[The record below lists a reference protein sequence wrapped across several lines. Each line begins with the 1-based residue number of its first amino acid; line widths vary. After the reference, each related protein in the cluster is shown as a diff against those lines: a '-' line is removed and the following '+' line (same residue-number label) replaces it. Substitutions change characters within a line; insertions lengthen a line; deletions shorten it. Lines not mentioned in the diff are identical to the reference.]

1 MNVRILVGALLLS
14 LVTCVGVPA
23 QNFSG
28 DARKIGM
35 GGIGYSENIATKMVE
50 EQRPYRSV
58 VIPLGFIQMALDRKH
73 FDPNDDSF
81 DPILL
86 MEYAASPLHYV
97 LGRNPGGARG
107 EFVKDMVNGEL
118 SRNLNTYRGFVPT
131 NKLTA
136 EGLVSPNWGK
146 TFKFL
151 RRSSGTFHGIY
162 IGAGPYLSAKTVL
175 DIDQNLINVLASP
188 TDVPLASLANKS
200 FLIGDSSVGQLAL
213 AVTGGYRGRF
223 AFPGRSGAGFSDREG
238 IYIGANYHYL
248 HGFRY
253 ESADMAFRFDTDPN
267 GLLTTFPTD
276 PTHPPAVVDN
286 FTSHSGTGFALDFG
300 AAAVIDRF
308 EFGFG
313 VNGVA
318 NRIEWANLAGK
329 RYQLQ
334 SLVEGGDFIKQGL
347 PPGPSL
353 FRVEL
358 PTQYIGSG
366 AYHLSN
372 WSFVAEV
379 ANGFQGSSYHAGVER
394 RFGRVELRGGGRY
407 GLERWHPTGGIG
419 LNLSQRVSLDV
430 AAFGTTTNIER
441 QMRPGLAVS
450 FRFNSGDSRI

>member
-1 MNVRILVGALLLS
+1 MNVRIPVGVLFLS
-14 LVTCVGVPA
+14 LVTYVGAPA
-23 QNFSG
+23 QSFSG
-28 DARKIGM
+28 DARRIGM

-50 EQRPYRSV
+50 EQRPYSSV

-86 MEYAASPLHYV
+86 MEYAANPLHYV
-97 LGRNPGGARG
+97 FGRNSGGARG
-107 EFVKDMVNGEL
+107 EFVRNMIDGKV
-118 SRNLNTYRGFVPT
+118 SRNLNAYRGLVLT
-131 NKLTA
+131 RKLTA
-136 EGLVSPNWGK
+136 EGLASPNWGK

-151 RRSSGTFHGIY
+151 KRSSGTFHGIY

-175 DIDQNLINVLASP
+175 DVDPNLIAVLASP
-188 TDVPLASLANKS
+188 TDVPLANLANKHFS
-200 FLIGDSSVGQLAL
+200 ITDNSVGQLAL
-213 AVTGGYRGRF
+213 SVTGGYRGRF

-238 IYIGANYHYL
+238 LYVGANYHYL
-248 HGFRY
+248 RGFRY
-253 ESADMAFRFDTDPN
+253 EGADMTFRFDTEASGTDI
-267 GLLTTFPTD
+267 GLLTLNPSTS
-276 PTHPPAVVDN
+276 PAVVDN

-300 AAAVIDRF
+300 VAAVIDHF

-313 VNGVA
+313 ANGVA
-318 NRIEWANLAGK
+318 NRIEWKNLTGR

-334 SLVEGGDFIKQGL
+334 SLIQGGDFIKQGTPLGL
-347 PPGPSL
+347 PLP
-353 FRVEL
+353 RVEL
-358 PTQYIGSG
+358 PTEYIGSG

-372 WSFVAEV
+372 WSIVAEA
-379 ANGFQGSSYHAGVER
+379 ANGFQGSSFHAGVER

-441 QMRPGLAVS
+441 QMRPALAVS
-450 FRFNSGDSRI
+450 LRFNRGER